1 MSKTL
6 LGVWE
11 NLYGLLVDDGSLA
24 VGALVA
30 VAVTWLFAVLAPGAA
45 EQLGGALLLV
55 LISGLVLANLY
66 TAGQR
71 IRRARKGEL
80 G

>member
-1 MSKTL
+1 MSKAL

-24 VGALVA
+24 VGALAA
-30 VAVTWLFAVLAPGAA
+30 VAVTWLFAVLAPDAA
-45 EQLGGALLLV
+45 ERLGGALLLV

-71 IRRARKGEL
+71 IRRAR
-80 G
+80 